1 MDAPCS
7 APASCLQWV
16 LSSPGPF
23 GVPRSAKYAGLLPLD
38 HPARGH
44 SPDEIRRLAV
54 RAASPRRRSSSGNSL
69 CGQNSV
75 GSRESARP
83 FKGIICDDISEFES
97 RMPRQAVGSPPATC
111 ECRSKPLGRTSASGR
126 QPGFMRA
133 AAHQGGRDR
142 AMVPDADSR
151 VDAYM
156 CHETIKPVARD
167 KGGVTGCDAFRLRGR
182 PCRIIRNRVMSGRAC
197 IA

>member
-1 MDAPCS
+1 MDS
-7 APASCLQWV
+7 VRHQRTFNRSTSRTWRMTV
-16 LSSPGPF
+16 LTN
-23 GVPRSAKYAGLLPLD
+23 
-38 HPARGH
+38 
-44 SPDEIRRLAV
+44 V
-54 RAASPRRRSSSGNSL
+54 RANILLRSWPRPELHLPGGAAQTRIV
-69 CGQNSV
+69 SV
-75 GSRESARP
+75 TRIRLDSRKSARP
-83 FKGIICDDISEFES
+83 FKGIFCGDVSEFES
-97 RMPRQAVGSPPATC
+97 YMPRQAVGSPPATC